1 MPWRLKLWLIKRA
14 RKHEGHEDHEENI
27 LKCSCHAHPKNYFV
41 FFVTFVFKA
50 FPAGRARRGRSPV
63 PASRP

>member
-14 RKHEGHEDHEENI
+14 RKHEGHEDHQENI
-27 LKCSCHAHPKNYFV
+27 LKRSCHAHPKNHFV

-50 FPAGRARRGRSPV
+50 FPAG
-63 PASRP
+63 